1 MMLAAMRPFVRV
13 QLEQGPPT
21 EKAGAALSP
30 SAAVAIGPR
39 DLDAGVPVFD
49 LGPGDIIGRT
59 WAAAMRLDD
68 PQISEAH
75 ALVSLRGS
83 ALKLLALRGRFSLDA
98 VQGVPLSELELAV
111 GQRIRLAPDIA
122 LEVLELQVPREV
134 LALEGDGLPRQ
145 VLGGVCSLKL
155 APRPTIVPGFANDA
169 DAVFWNDGID
179 WSVRIAHTG
188 APSTSLGEDRPLVPG
203 DTLEIPRADGMSQRF
218 DAVSV
223 PLDGVAQTRAWEA
236 LEAPL
241 VLIVRYD
248 TVHIHR
254 ELASLALDGIS
265 ARILS
270 ELATIALP
278 VSWQAV
284 AHEVWPDED
293 DLVALRRKWDT
304 SLARL
309 RKKLRD
315 SRIRQDLVRADG
327 NGNFE
332 IFLRAGDRVEDQT

>member
-1 MMLAAMRPFVRV
+1 MMPPDMRPFARV
-13 QLEQGPPT
+13 QLELGPSNP
-21 EKAGAALSP
+21 KAEPARALAAAP
-30 SAAVAIGPR
+30 PAC
-39 DLDAGVPVFD
+39 D

-59 WAAAMRLDD
+59 WSAALRLDD

-83 ALKLLALRGRFSLDA
+83 ALKLLALRGRFSLDG
-98 VQGVPLSELELAV
+98 VQSVPLSELELAV
-111 GQRIRLAPDIA
+111 GQRIRLAPDLA
-122 LEVLELQVPREV
+122 LEVLDVQVPREV

-155 APRPTIVPGFANDA
+155 APRPTIVPGFAADA
-169 DAVFWNDGID
+169 DAVFWNDGTE
-179 WSVRIAHTG
+179 WSVRIAQI
-188 APSTSLGEDRPLVPG
+188 ADDRPLVPG
-203 DTLEIPRADGMSQRF
+203 DTLEIARADGTPCRF
-218 DAVSV
+218 DAVAV
-223 PLDGVAQTRAWEA
+223 PLDGVTQTRAWQA

-241 VLIVRYD
+241 VLVVRYD

-309 RKKLRD
+309 RKKLRE

-332 IFLRAGDRVEDQT
+332 IFLRANDRVEDQT